1 MRPSVLS
8 VPVIA
13 AFILSA
19 CTGEAPAY
27 EDHDEPADF
36 EPFEDPGKLDGIAPT
51 FNANRVLEDSL
62 FVGADAMTVDDVQEF
77 FETTPYGTRSW
88 LASATLSDG
97 RTAAEA
103 VIDAAEESD
112 IHPLALIA
120 RMQVET
126 SIVSKTSKPSQSL
139 VDRALGCGC
148 PDGAGCAA
156 QYKGLGKQLQCG
168 ARTMRK
174 WYDASVAGT
183 GAWRKGKAK
192 STLDP
197 RTVTPAN
204 DATASLYAYTP
215 WVLVGS
221 GGNWLV
227 WNVTKKYEASARSR
241 GLLHDSGGG
250 GGGGSGD
257 GGGGGGTSTW
267 WKPTPGTSWQIQLQ
281 GTISTSVNAKVYD
294 VDLFDTPQSTI
305 DALKASGKKVICY
318 FSAGSHEDWRT
329 DAAQFPS
336 AALGNPLDGWPG
348 ERWVD
353 TRSTGV
359 RTVMKQ
365 RMDLAVTKRCDAVD
379 PDNVDGYTNS
389 PGFPLTAA
397 TQLDYNLFLAAEA
410 HARGLAIG
418 LKNDLDQIPQLVG
431 AYDFSIN
438 EQCFE
443 YDECDTLAPFIQAG
457 KPVWNIEYGT
467 QARAT
472 AICGQANARNFDS
485 LVKNLSL
492 DAARISCR

>member
-1 MRPSVLS
+1 MRVHLLF
-8 VPVIA
+8 VTMIA
-13 AFILSA
+13 A
-19 CTGEAPAY
+19 CTGDAPAW
-27 EDHDEPADF
+27 EDHEEEADF
-36 EPFEDPGKLDGIAPT
+36 IPYEEPGKQDGVSAT
-51 FNANRVLEDSL
+51 FDANRVIDDSL
-62 FVGADAMTVDDVQEF
+62 LVGASAMTVADVQAF
-77 FETTPYGTRSW
+77 FTTTPYGTRSW
-88 LASATLSDG
+88 LASTTLPDG

-103 VIDAAEESD
+103 VIDAAEEYD

-120 RMQVET
+120 RMQCET
-126 SIVSKTSKPSQSL
+126 SIVSKTTKPSQSL

-148 PDGAGCAA
+148 PDGGGCAA
-156 QYKGLGKQLQCG
+156 QYKGLAKQLSCG

-174 WYDASVAGT
+174 WFDASVAQT
-183 GAWRKGKAK
+183 GQWRKGKARQ
-192 STLDP
+192 TLDP

-204 DATASLYAYTP
+204 HATAALYAYTP

-221 GGNWLV
+221 GGNWLL
-227 WNVTKKYEASARSR
+227 WNVTKKYEQSARSR
-241 GLLHDSGGG
+241 GLLHDGGG
-250 GGGGSGD
+250 GGGG
-257 GGGGGGTSTW
+257 GGGGTATW

-281 GTISTSVNAKVYD
+281 GTVSTAVAASVYD

-305 DALKASGKKVICY
+305 DALKAAGRKVVCY

-348 ERWVD
+348 ERWID
-353 TRSTGV
+353 TRSAGV
-359 RTVMKQ
+359 RAVMKA
-365 RMDLAVTKRCDAVD
+365 RMDLAVSKRCDAVD
-379 PDNVDGYTNS
+379 PDNVDGYTND

-397 TQLDYNLFLAAEA
+397 TQLDFNLFLATEA

-431 AYDFSIN
+431 TYDFSIN

-443 YDECDTLAPFIQAG
+443 YGECDTLLPFIQAG

-467 QARAT
+467 QTRAT
-472 AICGQANARNFDS
+472 AICPGANARNFDS